1 MYPHAPRRSAS
12 AFTPWDTSPL
22 RTVTKTY
29 KDGETIYR
37 QGEDSQWAFEVLE
50 GSVELI
56 KDGPEG
62 VTVMARLKAGELFGE
77 LGILDNTPRSTTAR
91 ARGGVTVKAIPR
103 DEFLRQVEADPD
115 TALKVMTK
123 LARRMRSP
131 EGGDN
136 VRAAAYKAAAA
147 NLPAVVPSE
156 SLPTSPLPVRLG
168 RPLPVNLIG
177 ERKPNFMEK
186 IFDAVAKDPTRRPG
200 RKAKNPPPADILILV
215 GKLRDDYEDIQHK
228 LLLQALDGIPGVR
241 AASLDR
247 DLTKTM
253 PGVTEPGAALNDDL
267 MKRATR
273 EARAW
278 MNDQNA
284 DLLVWGN
291 IDSTG
296 RNIELHF
303 TATASSPGE
312 RPGRFTALNTLTMPV
327 DFYTD
332 WVPLIRAVTLAA
344 IDPRSF
350 PQGRILRSALP
361 SIAQNARA
369 MGLDPSASME
379 PTERASI
386 LFCYGNV
393 AAVCAQLEGDRSWYH
408 LAVEA
413 WRAAIDLVGQ
423 DPGPL
428 AGQLYQQLGLVL
440 QIIAE
445 RTNDTDCLEQA
456 ADAYRRAL
464 MHISRRKQ
472 TLDWGLVK
480 YRLGCVLYKIDMA
493 IGDDN
498 ALREAI
504 HACQASRQVFN
515 RYTHPIRWSEVSNTL
530 AQILQVYGDNI
541 RSMPIL
547 EYAVKCCTSS
557 LQVRTPDTAPLQW
570 ASIQNTLGSALFLL
584 AKHNGEWDY
593 MRQSSEAFHMAL
605 LVYRDHNAGRMA
617 IITERNLQRAEKQ
630 IHSSHD
636 QQASDPV
643 WAQSFNIPEDNDYDW
658 QSFLDGGDHEAD
670 PKHGAGSKVS
680 RVA

>member
-1 MYPHAPRRSAS
+1 
-12 AFTPWDTSPL
+12 L
-22 RTVTKTY
+22 RTVTKTF
-29 KDGETIYR
+29 KDGELIYR
-37 QGEDSQWAFEVLE
+37 QDEDSHWAYEVLE
-50 GSVELI
+50 GTVELV
-56 KDGPEG
+56 KEGADGP
-62 VTVMARLKAGELFGE
+62 TVMSRLKAGELFGE
-77 LGILDNTPRSTTAR
+77 LGILDNTPRSTSAR

-103 DEFLRQVEADPD
+103 DEFLRQVEADPS

-131 EGGDN
+131 EGGDP
-136 VRAAAYKAAAA
+136 VRAAAYKSVVS
-147 NLPAVVPSE
+147 NLPVPVPSE
-156 SLPTSPLPVRLG
+156 SLVATPAPVRVG
-168 RPLPVNLIG
+168 RPLPLNLIG

-186 IFDAVAKDPTRRPG
+186 IFDAVVKDPTRRPNK
-200 RKAKNPPPADILILV
+200 RAKHPAPADIFILV
-215 GKLRDDYEDIQHK
+215 GNIRDDYENLQRK
-228 LLLQALDGIPGVR
+228 ALLQALDGMPGVR
-241 AASLDR
+241 AVGIDR
-247 DLTKTM
+247 DLTKTL
-253 PGVTEPGAALNDDL
+253 PGLTEPNAALNDDL
-267 MKRATR
+267 MKRASR

-278 MNDQNA
+278 MHDQNA

-312 RPGRFTALNTLTMPV
+312 RPGRFTALNQLTVPV

-332 WVPLIRAVTLAA
+332 WVPLIRAVVLAA

-361 SIAQNARA
+361 AIAQSARA
-369 MGLDPSASME
+369 MGLEPSAAME
-379 PTERASI
+379 ALERASI

-393 AAVCAQLEGDRSWYH
+393 CASCALLEGDRSWYH
-408 LAVEA
+408 TAVEA
-413 WRAAIDLVGQ
+413 WRAAIDLADQGQ
-423 DPGPL
+423 GPL
-428 AGQLYQQLGLVL
+428 TGQLYQQLGLVL

-445 RTNDTDCLEQA
+445 RSNDTDCLEQA

-472 TLDWGLVK
+472 TADWGLVK

-504 HACQASRQVFN
+504 QACQASRQVFN

-530 AQILQVYGDNI
+530 AQILQVYGDNV
-541 RSMPIL
+541 RSIPIL
-547 EYAVKCCTSS
+547 EYGVKCCVAA

-584 AKHNGEWDY
+584 AKHTGEWEY
-593 MRQSSEAFHMAL
+593 MRQSSEAFRMAL
-605 LVYRDHNAGRMA
+605 MIYKDHGAGRMA
-617 IITERNLQRAEKQ
+617 IITERNLNRAEKQ
-630 IHSSHD
+630 IQNSHD
-636 QQASDPV
+636 QHVSDPV
-643 WAQSFNIPEDNDYDW
+643 WAQSFNITDDAESYDW
-658 QSFLDGGDHEAD
+658 SSFLDGSMSGNDSGRISE
-670 PKHGAGSKVS
+670 
-680 RVA
+680 VA

>member
-1 MYPHAPRRSAS
+1 MGYH
-12 AFTPWDTSPL
+12 PL

-29 KDGETIYR
+29 KDNETIYR
-37 QGEDSQWAFEVLE
+37 QGDESQWAFEVLE
-50 GSVELI
+50 GSVELV

-62 VTVMARLKAGELFGE
+62 PTVMARLKAGELFGE

-91 ARGGVTVKAIPR
+91 ARGAVTVKAIPR

-131 EGGDN
+131 EGGDP
-136 VRAAAYKAAAA
+136 VRAAAYKSAVS
-147 NLPAVVPSE
+147 NLPVPVSE
-156 SLPTSPLPVRLG
+156 SLIATPVPVRLG
-168 RPLPVNLIG
+168 RPLPANLIG
-177 ERKPNFMEK
+177 ERKPNFMER
-186 IFDAVAKDPTRRPG
+186 IFDAVVKDTTRRPG
-200 RKAKNPPPADILILV
+200 KKAKNPAPADILILV
-215 GKLRDDYEDIQHK
+215 GKLRDDYED
-228 LLLQALDGIPGVR
+228 LQRKALVQAIDGIPGVR
-241 AASLDR
+241 AAVIDR

-253 PGVTEPGAALNDDL
+253 PGLTEPGAAANEDL

-273 EARAW
+273 EARGW
-278 MNDQNA
+278 MLDQNA
-284 DLLVWGN
+284 DLLIWGN
-291 IDSTG
+291 IDGTG
-296 RNIELHF
+296 RNLELHF

-312 RPGRFTALNTLTMPV
+312 RPGRFTALNTMSVPV

-344 IDPRSF
+344 VDPRSF

-361 SIAQNARA
+361 AIAQSART
-369 MGLDPSASME
+369 MGLDPSAAME
-379 PTERASI
+379 PAERASI
-386 LFCYGNV
+386 LFCYANV
-393 AAVCAQLEGDRSWYH
+393 CAACAQLEGDRSWYH
-408 LAVEA
+408 TAVEA
-413 WRAAIDLVGQ
+413 WRMAIEIAGQ
-423 DPGPL
+423 EQGPL
-428 AGQLYQQLGLVL
+428 TGQLYQQLGLVL

-445 RTNDTDCLEQA
+445 RSNDIDCLEQA

-472 TLDWGLVK
+472 GLDWGLVK

-530 AQILQVYGDNI
+530 AQILQVYGDNV
-541 RSMPIL
+541 RSMPVL
-547 EYAVKCCTSS
+547 EYAVKCCIGA

-584 AKHNGEWDY
+584 AKHTGEWEY
-593 MRQSSEAFHMAL
+593 MRQSGDAFRMAL
-605 LVYRDHNAGRMA
+605 VVYKDHGAARMA
-617 IITERNLQRAEKQ
+617 VITERNLQRAEKQ
-630 IHSSHD
+630 IHNSHEKHS
-636 QQASDPV
+636 SDPV
-643 WAQSFNIPEDNDYDW
+643 WAQSFNITEDTDSYDW
-658 QSFLDGGDHEAD
+658 QAFLDGEAATGND
-670 PKHGAGSKVS
+670 SGRHVS
-680 RVA
+680 EVA

>member
-1 MYPHAPRRSAS
+1 
-12 AFTPWDTSPL
+12 L

-29 KDGETIYR
+29 KDGEAIYR
-37 QGEDSQWAFEVLE
+37 QGDDSAWAFEVLE
-50 GSVELI
+50 GSVELV

-62 VTVMARLKAGELFGE
+62 LTVMSRLKAGELFGE
-77 LGILDNTPRSTTAR
+77 LGILDNTPRATTAR
-91 ARGGVTVKAIPR
+91 ARGAVTVKAIPR

-123 LARRMRSP
+123 LARRMRTP
-131 EGGDN
+131 AGENDA
-136 VRAAAYKAAAA
+136 VRAAAYKSAVA
-147 NLPAVVPSE
+147 NLPVPISSE
-156 SLPTSPLPVRLG
+156 SMIAPAPVRVG
-168 RPLPVNLIG
+168 RPLPLNLIG
-177 ERKPNFMEK
+177 ERRPNFMEK
-186 IFDAVAKDPTRRPG
+186 IFDAVVKDPTRRPG

-215 GKLRDDYEDIQHK
+215 GKIRDDYEDAQRKLIQS
-228 LLLQALDGIPGVR
+228 ALDRIPGLR
-241 AASLDR
+241 AAAIDR
-247 DLTKTM
+247 DLTRTM
-253 PGVTEPGAALNDDL
+253 PGVAEAGAALNDDL

-278 MNDQNA
+278 MGEQNA
-284 DLLVWGN
+284 DLLIWGN
-291 IDSTG
+291 IDATG
-296 RNIELHF
+296 RNLELHF

-312 RPGRFTALNTLTMPV
+312 RPGRFTTLNMLTVPV

-332 WVPLIRAVTLAA
+332 WVPLIRAVALAA

-361 SIAQNARA
+361 AIAQAARA
-369 MGLDPSASME
+369 MGLDPSAGLE
-379 PTERASI
+379 PAERASI

-393 AAVCAQLEGDRSWYH
+393 CAVCAQLEGDRSWYH
-408 LAVEA
+408 TSVEA
-413 WRAAIDLVGQ
+413 WQAAIDLA
-423 DPGPL
+423 GPDQSPIL
-428 AGQLYQQLGLVL
+428 GQLYQQLGLVL

-445 RTNDTDCLEQA
+445 RSNDTDCLEQA

-464 MHISRRKQ
+464 MHISRRRQ

-504 HACQASRQVFN
+504 HACQASREVFN

-530 AQILQVYGDNI
+530 AQILQVYGDNV

-547 EYAVKCCTSS
+547 EYSVKCCIAA

-584 AKHNGEWDY
+584 AKHTGEWEY
-593 MRQSSEAFHMAL
+593 MRQSGEAFRLAL
-605 LVYRDHNAGRMA
+605 LVYRDHGAGRMA

-630 IHSSHD
+630 IHSSHE
-636 QQASDPV
+636 QHIADPV
-643 WAQSFNIPEDNDYDW
+643 WAQSFNIAEDSDYDW
-658 QSFLDGGDHEAD
+658 QAFLNGGDN
-670 PKHGAGSKVS
+670 GASVGRVS
-680 RVA
+680 EVA

>member
-1 MYPHAPRRSAS
+1 M
-12 AFTPWDTSPL
+12 

-29 KDGETIYR
+29 KDGEIIYR
-37 QGEDSQWAFEVLE
+37 QGEDSHWAFEVLE
-50 GSVELI
+50 GSVELT

-62 VTVMARLKAGELFGE
+62 PTVMARLKAGELFGE
-77 LGILDNTPRSTTAR
+77 LGILDNTPRSTSAR

-103 DEFLRQVEADPD
+103 DEFLRQVEADPQ

-131 EGGDN
+131 EGGDAI
-136 VRAAAYKAAAA
+136 RAAAYKSAAA
-147 NLPAVVPSE
+147 NLPVLVTGDSAMTAPS
-156 SLPTSPLPVRLG
+156 TVRLG
-168 RPLPVNLIG
+168 RPLPANLIG

-228 LLLQALDGIPGVR
+228 LVLTALDGIPGVR
-241 AASLDR
+241 AQGIDR
-247 DLTKTM
+247 DLTKFM
-253 PGVTEPGAALNDDL
+253 PGLTEPDAVLNDDL

-273 EARAW
+273 EARSW
-278 MNDQNA
+278 MGDQNA
-284 DLLVWGN
+284 DLVIWGN
-291 IDSTG
+291 IDATG
-296 RNIELHF
+296 RNLELHF

-361 SIAQNARA
+361 AIAQAARA

-379 PTERASI
+379 PGERASI

-393 AAVCAQLEGDRSWYH
+393 CAVCAQLEGDRSWYH
-408 LAVEA
+408 TAVEA
-413 WRAAIDLVGQ
+413 WRAAIDLAGQ
-423 DPGPL
+423 DQGPL

-456 ADAYRRAL
+456 ADAYRRVL
-464 MHISRRKQ
+464 MHISRRRQ
-472 TLDWGLVK
+472 PLDWGLVK

-530 AQILQVYGDNI
+530 AQILQVYGDNV

-547 EYAVKCCTSS
+547 EYAVKCCVGA

-584 AKHNGEWDY
+584 AKHTGEWEY
-593 MRQSSEAFHMAL
+593 MRQSSEAFRLAL
-605 LVYRDHNAGRMA
+605 TVYKDHGASRMA

-630 IHSSHD
+630 IHSSHE
-636 QQASDPV
+636 QHISDPV
-643 WAQSFNIPEDNDYDW
+643 WAQSFNIAEDSDSYDW
-658 QSFLDGGDHEAD
+658 GAFLEGTANDSSSEPGGQISE
-670 PKHGAGSKVS
+670 
-680 RVA
+680 VA

>member
-1 MYPHAPRRSAS
+1 MGFSV
-12 AFTPWDTSPL
+12 L
-22 RTVTKTY
+22 RTVTKAY
-29 KDGETIYR
+29 KDGEIIYR

-50 GSVELI
+50 GSVELV
-56 KDGPEG
+56 KDGPDG
-62 VTVMARLKAGELFGE
+62 QLVMARLKAGELFGE
-77 LGILDNTPRSTTAR
+77 LGILDNTPRSTSAR
-91 ARGGVTVKAIPR
+91 ARGSITVKAIPR
-103 DEFLRQVEADPD
+103 DEFLRQVEADPQ

-131 EGGDN
+131 EGGD
-136 VRAAAYKAAAA
+136 VIRAAAYKSAAA
-147 NLPAVVPSE
+147 NLPVPVPSE
-156 SLPTSPLPVRLG
+156 SLIATPVPVRVG
-168 RPLPVNLIG
+168 RPLPANLIG

-200 RKAKNPPPADILILV
+200 RKAKNPPPADILVLV
-215 GKLRDDYEDIQHK
+215 GKLRDDYEDVQHK
-228 LLLQALDGIPGVR
+228 LLVAALDGIPGVR
-241 AASLDR
+241 ATSIDR
-247 DLTKTM
+247 DLTKFM
-253 PGVTEPGAALNDDL
+253 PGLGEPNAALNDDL

-273 EARAW
+273 EARGW
-278 MNDQNA
+278 MNTQNA
-284 DLLVWGN
+284 DLLIWGN
-291 IDSTG
+291 IDATG
-296 RNIELHF
+296 RNLELHF

-312 RPGRFTALNTLTMPV
+312 RPGRFTPVNTLTMPV

-332 WVPLIRAVTLAA
+332 WTPLLRAVTLAA

-361 SIAQNARA
+361 AIAQAARA
-369 MGLDPSASME
+369 LGLDPSGSME
-379 PTERASI
+379 PHERASI

-393 AAVCAQLEGDRSWYH
+393 CAVCAQLEGDRSWYH
-408 LAVEA
+408 VAVEA
-413 WRAAIDLVGQ
+413 WRAAIDLMDQ
-423 DPGPL
+423 DQGL
-428 AGQLYQQLGLVL
+428 IIGQLYQQLGLVL

-445 RTNDTDCLEQA
+445 RTNDIDCLEQA

-464 MHISRRKQ
+464 MHISRRRQ

-530 AQILQVYGDNI
+530 AQILQVYGDNV

-547 EYAVKCCTSS
+547 EYAVKCCVGS

-584 AKHNGEWDY
+584 AKHTGEWEY
-593 MRQSSEAFHMAL
+593 MRQSSEAFRLAL
-605 LVYRDHNAGRMA
+605 TVYKDHGAGRMA

-630 IHSSHD
+630 IHSSHE
-636 QQASDPV
+636 QHISDPV
-643 WAQSFNIPEDNDYDW
+643 WAQSFNISEDSDTYDW
-658 QSFLDGGDHEAD
+658 QAFLDGNGTDAD
-670 PKHGAGSKVS
+670 NAAGSQIS
-680 RVA
+680 EVA

>member
-1 MYPHAPRRSAS
+1 M
-12 AFTPWDTSPL
+12 

-37 QGEDSQWAFEVLE
+37 EGSDSQWAFEVLE

-62 VTVMARLKAGELFGE
+62 LTVLQRLKAGELFGE
-77 LGILDNTPRSTTAR
+77 MGVLDNAPRSNTAR
-91 ARGGVTVKAIPR
+91 ARGAVTVKAIPR
-103 DEFLRQVEADPD
+103 DEFLRQMEADPG

-123 LARRMRSP
+123 LAKRMRSP
-131 EGGDN
+131 EGGDP
-136 VRAAAYKAAAA
+136 VRAAAYKSVIS
-147 NLPAVVPSE
+147 NLPVPIASE
-156 SLPTSPLPVRLG
+156 SPTVAPAPLRIG
-168 RPLPVNLIG
+168 RPLPLNLIG

-186 IFDAVAKDPTRRPG
+186 IFDAVVKDPTRRPG
-200 RKAKNPPPADILILV
+200 RKTKNPPPADILILV
-215 GKLRDDYEDIQHK
+215 GKIRDDYEDAQRK
-228 LLLQALDGIPGVR
+228 SLLAALDGIPGLR
-241 AASLDR
+241 AAALDR

-253 PGVTEPGAALNDDL
+253 PGVSEPGGIFNDDL
-267 MKRATR
+267 MRRATR

-278 MNDQNA
+278 MGEQNA
-284 DLLVWGN
+284 DLLIWGN
-291 IDSTG
+291 IDPTG
-296 RNIELHF
+296 RNLELHF

-312 RPGRFTALNTLTMPV
+312 RPGRFTTLNTLTVPV

-332 WVPLIRAVTLAA
+332 WVPLIRAVALAA

-361 SIAQNARA
+361 AVAQSARA
-369 MGLDPSASME
+369 MGLDPSAGLE
-379 PTERASI
+379 PSERASI
-386 LFCYGNV
+386 LFCYGN
-393 AAVCAQLEGDRSWYH
+393 AAAICAQLEGDRSWYH
-408 LAVEA
+408 TAVEA
-413 WRAAIDLVGQ
+413 WRAAIDLAGQ
-423 DPGPL
+423 EQNPIL
-428 AGQLYQQLGLVL
+428 GQLYQQLGLVL

-445 RTNDTDCLEQA
+445 RSNDTDCLEQA

-464 MHISRRKQ
+464 MHISRRRQ
-472 TLDWGLVK
+472 GLDWGLVK

-530 AQILQVYGDNI
+530 AQILQVYGDNV
-541 RSMPIL
+541 RSIPVL
-547 EYAVKCCTSS
+547 EYAVRCCTGS

-584 AKHNGEWDY
+584 AKHSGEWEY
-593 MRQSSEAFHMAL
+593 MRQSSDAFRMAL
-605 LVYRDHNAGRMA
+605 TVYKDHGAARMA

-630 IHSSHD
+630 VHVSHD
-636 QQASDPV
+636 QHNSDPV
-643 WAQSFNIPEDNDYDW
+643 WAQSFNIEEDNDYDW
-658 QSFLDGGDHEAD
+658 QAFLNSGDNESD
-670 PKHGAGSKVS
+670 VGSQVS
-680 RVA
+680 EVA